1 MNVPSSIRDNFSE
14 WLKPN
19 DFEQFLFLPKIVHYD
34 MYVCSFSI
42 YFIIFFHIKGN
53 NPLKMNEST
62 FVLLYHLY
70 WEWVQRYQIWQM
82 CRYQAAPSQFF
93 RLESFSIP
101 SSSITNYRPRRYL
114 HSENRCSGVEKE
126 ALCKR
131 TNLLSIMRRNILECA
146 SLMWNIKIS
155 SRTPTFNCCQT
166 VSHWLE

>member
-1 MNVPSSIRDNFSE
+1 MEFAHCTRLEFYNLRVKGNKYRKLASVIHERPFINQRQFFWTPCKSVFKSLMILNNFYFYQKLFITICMFALFRFISS
-14 WLKPN
+14 
-19 DFEQFLFLPKIVHYD
+19 
-34 MYVCSFSI
+34 C
-42 YFIIFFHIKGN
+42 FFHIKGN

-131 TNLLSIMRRNILECA
+131 NT
-146 SLMWNIKIS
+146 
-155 SRTPTFNCCQT
+155 
-166 VSHWLE
+166 